1 MRLMI
6 LSLLIA
12 IVFFAPSAAWEIRG
26 NTYPV
31 ENGIIEWTANSF
43 AGFAPA
49 GLESLRFN
57 VSNGLVG
64 AGEATYQTGIQERAF
79 AHREWGYYST
89 LGFLDENHFIGYP
102 EDCRIAEPMSLLSL
116 RSASLGKVL
125 IDSDES
131 YTIASNETLPF
142 QDGYSLKLSDA
153 EEGIIVSLYRKGD
166 LIDSQMVSPPS
177 DYVYKT
183 SIANET
189 ITGIAVCIKA
199 NVRLEPNS
207 FYTIKGLFQI
217 SEDAEKIDIDREFG
231 EMQVAFISN
240 SGIEL
245 DNPRDIS
252 LSTGQNFELMDGIC
266 IRTSDVNASS
276 NQLYIY
282 RNSTE
287 SDIPEIRGEIATESF
302 LWTPRNFAGFYYDTN
317 EDLGTEEIAT
327 TITGD
332 RRLDGDVPGGIT
344 YTTTAQQKD
353 FEFEDWGQYSSISF
367 LGERCL
373 AGYMEYSPL
382 CTDSG
387 VSLLA
392 YEKLGRVLIDSNA
405 HQIIADGA
413 NLSLEDGMM
422 AKIYVDKSCNSTFIE
437 LYKNGVLIDRDYFSM
452 PNAYTYKR
460 MSSETGDMIT
470 ILGIH
475 IAKADCTPKKSV
487 LVDGIFQISEDLIDV
502 SVDRQFGK
510 LRIGA
515 VYCDGFDGGIRM
527 DNLDN
532 TIILSKNLDC
542 VLTGDYHIKTIE
554 GDVMQ
559 YCIYQPVSV

>member
-1 MRLMI
+1 MRLKI

-12 IVFFAPSAAWEIRG
+12 IVFLAPSAAWEIRG
-26 NTYPV
+26 NIYPV

-43 AGFAPA
+43 AGFVPT
-49 GLESLRFN
+49 GLESLRLN

-64 AGEATYQTGIQERAF
+64 EGEATYQTGIMDRAF
-79 AHREWGYYST
+79 AHREWGHYST
-89 LGFLDENHFIGYP
+89 LSFLDENHFIGYP
-102 EDCRIAEPMSLLSL
+102 EDCRIAEPMSLLSPG
-116 RSASLGKVL
+116 SSSLGKVL

-131 YTIASNETLPF
+131 YTIASNETLPL

-153 EEGIIVSLYRKGD
+153 EEGIIVSLYRKGE
-166 LIDSQMVSPPS
+166 LIDSQMVSTPS

-183 SIANET
+183 SMANET
-189 ITGIAVCIKA
+189 ITGIAAGIKA

-217 SEDAEKIDIDREFG
+217 SENTEKIDIDRKFG
-231 EMQVAFISN
+231 EMRVVSISD

-245 DNPRDIS
+245 DNPHPMS
-252 LSTGQNFELMDGIC
+252 LSADQNFQLMDGIS
-266 IRTSDVNASS
+266 IRTSGADGSS
-276 NQLYIY
+276 DQLYIY

-287 SDIPEIRGEIATESF
+287 SDIPEIRGEVATDSF
-302 LWTPRNFAGFYYDTN
+302 LWTPRNFAGFYYDLN

-327 TITGD
+327 TITED

-353 FEFEDWGQYSSISF
+353 FEFAEWGQYSSISF

-382 CTDSG
+382 CTESG
-387 VSLLA
+387 VLLLA
-392 YEKLGRVLIDSNA
+392 YEKLGRVLIDSNK
-405 HQIIADGA
+405 HQIIADGS
-413 NLSLEDGMM
+413 NLSLEDGLT
-422 AKIYVDKSCNSTFIE
+422 AKIYIDKSCNSTFIE
-437 LYKNGVLIDRDYFSM
+437 LYRNGVLIDRDYFSM
-452 PNAYTYKR
+452 PNTYTYKR
-460 MSSETGDMIT
+460 MSSETGNMIT

-475 IAKADCTPKKSV
+475 IAKAGCSPNKGV
-487 LVDGIFQISEDLIDV
+487 LVDGIFQISDDLIDV
-502 SVDRQFGK
+502 SVDRLFGK

-515 VYCDGFDGGIRM
+515 VYCDGLDGGIRM

-532 TIILSKNLDC
+532 TIILNKNLDC
-542 VLTGDYHIKTIE
+542 ALAGNYHLKSID